1 MENHTLA
8 RRKLALQKSWSAL
21 CCVVLLGPCSEVASE
36 REDKLMVM
44 MTMASTVTR
53 SKLPHTLQG
62 QNCHT
67 RALNRPTISVQV
79 TMQNNAELQ
88 RTLNELCTD
97 LFATSA
103 IDNCSSILQSLA
115 LLAEAFPHAQSLIG
129 RLLSQPEDNQDRPW
143 PITVSKLSTL
153 SSNFLYN
160 KETARST
167 VYLLAV
173 LANNNYLNQR
183 RIVQNVIG
191 VKLEINPRK
200 RGALATGSN
209 LYALTVPV
217 TVTNTYRRWKKR
229 QQKLQNC
236 RLPSGVPPT
245 HDGIPMPCYCDN
257 CLGAE
262 QLLSTWQQHFR
273 DLSRWSLDDDIKDA
287 TSSARSLSTKEFF
300 RMFLEDFELRVCT
313 VGGTMGKQKQTD
325 GSNRYQSVVY
335 YLVPPEEG
343 APVQFSPLR
352 HVSAIAIA
360 AEIDIETTRIALLQS
375 RESPSLKLPESSI
388 LAADQVILFS
398 GTLDIKSCRPEDPES
413 EASLCCQHQAVDSNE
428 LLLADF
434 LRFEEQH
441 GQLAQYD
448 SLVDDVGGEDSEM
461 AETTRRVLLRML
473 AFCESGDRIPLSVFR
488 RCLARSVDSKQAVD
502 DSFTFCKVEGI
513 ESAPLKATITMT
525 AVLTDQVLQ
534 IDCAVTTVEG
544 TSSSFS
550 TRVPQQE
557 LINMNDPGD
566 EGNLSLLYLSDD
578 ALEILIQRCRIC
590 TCENQE
596 NHVDGDELFYLR
608 SSTFAED
615 QSVKPS
621 DGHTIVAHGNQ
632 QDCAAVRPPLS
643 SKAKRVLV
651 EMETVVSE
659 EKYRRWTCGRLTTVM
674 EKLAT
679 VVADCNARISY
690 LSTAKDKKLVVMPSE
705 VHRSAVISRC
715 RHCRDLL
722 IQLGKKVA
730 LKAKPLDTS
739 ASISEEKLWL
749 IAKMIHSSIQGV
761 LVHSENFDPWEIP
774 DARVKK
780 LQLDHRIWASGYL
793 YPDAAFYRDFEAR
806 RRENRKKQQQLSR
819 KLLLKKRKSNDEAR
833 VRQQKSMQS

>member
-1 MENHTLA
+1 
-8 RRKLALQKSWSAL
+8 
-21 CCVVLLGPCSEVASE
+21 
-36 REDKLMVM
+36 
-44 MTMASTVTR
+44 
-53 SKLPHTLQG
+53 
-62 QNCHT
+62 
-67 RALNRPTISVQV
+67 
-79 TMQNNAELQ
+79 MQNNAELQ

-183 RIVQNVIG
+183 RIVQN
-191 VKLEINPRK
+191 
-200 RGALATGSN
+200 
-209 LYALTVPV
+209 
-217 TVTNTYRRWKKR
+217 
-229 QQKLQNC
+229 
-236 RLPSGVPPT
+236 
-245 HDGIPMPCYCDN
+245 
-257 CLGAE
+257 
-262 QLLSTWQQHFR
+262 QHFR

-441 GQLAQYD
+441 GPLAQYD

-461 AETTRRVLLRML
+461 AETTRR
-473 AFCESGDRIPLSVFR
+473 A
-488 RCLARSVDSKQAVD
+488 
-502 DSFTFCKVEGI
+502 
-513 ESAPLKATITMT
+513 
-525 AVLTDQVLQ
+525 
-534 IDCAVTTVEG
+534 
-544 TSSSFS
+544 
-550 TRVPQQE
+550 
-557 LINMNDPGD
+557 
-566 EGNLSLLYLSDD
+566 LSL
-578 ALEILIQRCRIC
+578 
-590 TCENQE
+590 
-596 NHVDGDELFYLR
+596 H
-608 SSTFAED
+608 
-615 QSVKPS
+615 
-621 DGHTIVAHGNQ
+621 H
-632 QDCAAVRPPLS
+632 
-643 SKAKRVLV
+643 
-651 EMETVVSE
+651 
-659 EKYRRWTCGRLTTVM
+659 
-674 EKLAT
+674 
-679 VVADCNARISY
+679 
-690 LSTAKDKKLVVMPSE
+690 
-705 VHRSAVISRC
+705 
-715 RHCRDLL
+715 
-722 IQLGKKVA
+722 
-730 LKAKPLDTS
+730 
-739 ASISEEKLWL
+739 
-749 IAKMIHSSIQGV
+749 
-761 LVHSENFDPWEIP
+761 
-774 DARVKK
+774 
-780 LQLDHRIWASGYL
+780 
-793 YPDAAFYRDFEAR
+793 
-806 RRENRKKQQQLSR
+806 
-819 KLLLKKRKSNDEAR
+819 
-833 VRQQKSMQS
+833 